1 MLVTLAGYVAL
12 VVVVARLLAY
22 LSKYAKSPVKVKSL
36 GDWALVTGATDGIG
50 KGFCLDLAKKGMNIV
65 LVSRSKDKLDTVAK
79 EIEEKYSV
87 KTKVIAVDFTKD
99 KDVREQIETGIKD
112 LSVGVLVN
120 NVGMSYEYPE
130 YFLQVENGESRFQ
143 ALVDCNINSML
154 SVTRA
159 VLPSMVSRG
168 KGAVINMSSFSA
180 HCGPLLSVYS
190 GSKAFVIQF
199 SSDLEMEYRD
209 QGITMMCAAPYYV
222 VSNMSKIKRA
232 SLTTPTATTYAASV
246 LAQLGT
252 TTFTYGYWAHD
263 LVAFGLSLLGPV
275 TPLITHHVL
284 KSVRKSA
291 LRKKEKAAA
300 MEKKD

>member
-1 MLVTLAGYVAL
+1 MGYVAL
-12 VVVVARLLAY
+12 VVVVGRLLAY

-87 KTKVIAVDFTKD
+87 KTKVIAIDFTKD

-275 TPLITHHVL
+275 TPMITHHVL